1 MSQRLPEFI
10 EPYRLAESKRILTG
24 ELPIVRMSRLVSLL
38 LDDAGSVHVNLNFGV
53 DEIGQANV
61 TGDVT
66 TTVTM
71 QCQRCMES
79 MGVEVNAKVSLAFV
93 RSEKQAQDLPS
104 YYEPLVVEEETSL
117 SDLVEDEIILA
128 LPTVPLHEPGQCT
141 VQVQY
146 ASKSQSE
153 KGVDDSQSGDTEQR
167 QNPFAILEKLR
178 TKK

>member
-10 EPYRLAESKRILTG
+10 EPYRLAETQRILTG
-24 ELPIVRMSRLVSLL
+24 ELPVARMKRLSPLL
-38 LDDAGSVHVNLNFGV
+38 LSDSGNVYVNLVFGV

-61 TGDVT
+61 TGNVK
-66 TTVTM
+66 TTVSM

-79 MGVEVNAKVSLAFV
+79 MGIEVNAEVSLAFV
-93 RSEKQAQDLPS
+93 RTEKQAQNLPS
-104 YYEPLVVEEETSL
+104 YYEPLIVEEETSL
-117 SDLVEDEIILA
+117 SELVEDEIILA

-141 VQVQY
+141 VQEQY
-146 ASKSQSE
+146 SSKLQS
-153 KGVDDSQSGDTEQR
+153 GTDDSQSGDTEQR